1 MAVATW
7 IISFSITPTKIR
19 SISSSNSQE
28 IPSQPFIL
36 VRLIP
41 PMRHCLD
48 PPISSS
54 INGKLSQPFIP
65 MLQIPQV
72 KDWLASP
79 FTVPTLNVLPMIAK
93 GVVSRI
99 ISSFMFLLGMEVVLL
114 PSSRLVWEAMAALAL
129 PRFLALPK
137 DLEDM
142 TLQIQQTWDLPS
154 TTTALVD

>member
-1 MAVATW
+1 
-7 IISFSITPTKIR
+7 
-19 SISSSNSQE
+19 SNSQE

-93 GVVSRI
+93 GVVSRT
-99 ISSFMFLLGMEVVLL
+99 ISSFMFLPGMEGVLL
-114 PSSRLVWEAMAALAL
+114 RSSRLIREAMAASPV
-129 PRFLALPK
+129 PRFLARPK
-137 DLEDM
+137 ALEDM
-142 TLQIQQTWDLPS
+142 TLQIKQTWDLPS
-154 TTTALVD
+154 TTMAPVD